1 MAAQV
6 CRTVTTRLC
15 MALRGCQA
23 YLISKPSVWK
33 QPDTTTRFLWADP
46 PDGSGRFNLNCAPGI
61 LPKSLKRR
69 TTMTDKNKG
78 SHDQDYAS
86 AADPAST
93 GQKTQKVSLWQWPL
107 IPADD
112 PIYKAGFGTG
122 EKRSTPVSRR
132 VQPRKFTLVNWEDRP
147 AVLTGWSAFA
157 IVSKGGSWVSV
168 DFAEVVDSG
177 GSISAEAFANKFPYA
192 DLDTVPTSS
201 VPEATTPFA

>member
-1 MAAQV
+1 
-6 CRTVTTRLC
+6 
-15 MALRGCQA
+15 
-23 YLISKPSVWK
+23 
-33 QPDTTTRFLWADP
+33 
-46 PDGSGRFNLNCAPGI
+46 
-61 LPKSLKRR
+61 
-69 TTMTDKNKG
+69 MTDKNKG

-147 AVLTGWSAFA
+147 AVLAGWSAFA
-157 IVSKGGSWVSV
+157 ILSVGEPWANV
-168 DFAEVVDSG
+168 DFAEVIDSG

>member
-1 MAAQV
+1 
-6 CRTVTTRLC
+6 

-112 PIYKAGFGTG
+112 PIYKAGSGP
-122 EKRSTPVSRR
+122 ERSVRR
-132 VQPRKFTLVNWEDRP
+132 PCRDVCNPRKFTLVNWEDRP